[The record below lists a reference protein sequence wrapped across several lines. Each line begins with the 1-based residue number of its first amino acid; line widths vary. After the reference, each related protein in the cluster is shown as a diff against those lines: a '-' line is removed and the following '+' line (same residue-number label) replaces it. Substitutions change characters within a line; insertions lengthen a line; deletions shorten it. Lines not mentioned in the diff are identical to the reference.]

1 MLSDDDELNIYG
13 DLDDFQNAEEK
24 KSKELEAW
32 ETKYKGAQAEIEGL
46 KAENKALGKKIK
58 AMEVNLQNLMDTAK
72 AEIKRKES
80 MITQLR
86 KEKDDICFRRKRGR
100 ADEDAKDVGQEHK
113 RSKLSEPGSN
123 KFKSAHGNDHE
134 NERPKQ
140 AEHKTLLPTESKH
153 SEHQRPKLLA
163 EPTTNRVKIE
173 SKELGKHKLE
183 EAAVNKFRIEPKMS
197 EKMHHQKSST
207 GGEANRDSKRTIRS
221 RSPRDEP
228 HKSSDRHGRSDS
240 RLKERERRRSRSDKR
255 SHRHEPHHRSRQ
267 SKDRGSKRRSVS
279 RSPNR
284 TAAAKPSAR
293 QPHDERSKGAQKAAT
308 VKTLFGEETNDKVP
322 ATPNVEM
329 IKKMQ
334 ENTSPATPQELYTP
348 ENKLQAIGGEK
359 PAKNEEIS
367 RSTIDG
373 YFQVKPQA
381 KDCTLP
387 ASQAAKTEEQ
397 AATETLGKAAPT
409 AGIFSWGSNTD
420 KQQIPGLDMICQQ
433 QSPVKNNTQAL
444 IEQQQEDVE
453 TLGTANSDAIEDCII
468 YGTEEKI
475 TRPLEECRQT
485 DSNEKVQQKQ
495 ERLSLKPAPTP
506 EAPVKVEASICAAPS
521 KHEKN
526 SMDIEEHSTK
536 TKTKSKEKKG
546 KLIPKVIEA
555 TAQVEDQETKPASS
569 ELKATA
575 AAVTDKPPTMADL
588 KTPTKCSDTH
598 LDDDCPTPR
607 RDRETTEIQAA
618 EELARPTNC
627 SARNTISERPSQMAA
642 AIEIIED
649 IRLSVIV
656 DIENI
661 ALTVDVPFDSSS
673 EMITDGSA
681 AAQDLDVVD
690 GKKENEAEAEL
701 GKKAS
706 CVAVGTQIE
715 EQETVADETKADGLA
730 DKAQGEEKEVPV
742 VETPVAET
750 PINETVPPA
759 EASRTAAVETCPTA
773 THVSENEA
781 ETETPEAE
789 TPAIELAATETK
801 NETMEAAVNE
811 TPAVESP
818 VADAAALETPVEETS
833 ETLVTEIPVKKT
845 PAVAVPKAKKETCAM
860 ETPVTEE
867 PAVEA
872 PAAAASAANNET
884 SATKTPPNAPLGET
898 PATETVAI
906 ETPSMEEP
914 PVAAVN
920 ASKNQCHDKETP
932 AIPSTGI
939 EIPILPPHGSIHD
952 SLIVAATSKP
962 SSILY
967 AQPDSTKTDNS
978 EDMVLEAAMNE
989 LTGEQ
994 EPVPSAA
1001 NTSYPNLT
1009 LAEDTIEMALQQLHQ
1024 TSPDE
1029 TKVTSTSNKSQKT
1042 PQNDLVQTLTA
1053 SPLQLSP
1060 GKSTSKGR
1068 KTTPMTT
1075 PEKLRVEK
1083 TPLKKRKIHMPED
1096 EVLVPQT
1103 PPSPVQPATALRN
1116 EASPTLQHVT
1126 IDETLDG
1133 SINNSF
1139 GSDISVVTKRC
1150 SMGSTDYQ
1158 FERINDE
1165 IVLRVSR
1172 RRRRPRPSQAPP
1184 LDDGEKSATT

>member
-1 MLSDDDELNIYG
+1 MSHII
-13 DLDDFQNAEEK
+13 AV
-24 KSKELEAW
+24 A
-32 ETKYKGAQAEIEGL
+32 
-46 KAENKALGKKIK
+46 
-58 AMEVNLQNLMDTAK
+58 
-72 AEIKRKES
+72 
-80 MITQLR
+80 
-86 KEKDDICFRRKRGR
+86 R
-100 ADEDAKDVGQEHK
+100 A
-113 RSKLSEPGSN
+113 
-123 KFKSAHGNDHE
+123 
-134 NERPKQ
+134 
-140 AEHKTLLPTESKH
+140 
-153 SEHQRPKLLA
+153 
-163 EPTTNRVKIE
+163 
-173 SKELGKHKLE
+173 
-183 EAAVNKFRIEPKMS
+183 
-197 EKMHHQKSST
+197 
-207 GGEANRDSKRTIRS
+207 
-221 RSPRDEP
+221 
-228 HKSSDRHGRSDS
+228 
-240 RLKERERRRSRSDKR
+240 
-255 SHRHEPHHRSRQ
+255 
-267 SKDRGSKRRSVS
+267 
-279 RSPNR
+279 R
-284 TAAAKPSAR
+284 TAAAKGVVLRDLPIEQQPQSPAFDDTFSAR
-293 QPHDERSKGAQKAAT
+293 QPHDDRSRGAQKAGT

-334 ENTSPATPQELYTP
+334 ENASPATPQELYTP
-348 ENKLQAIGGEK
+348 ENKQQAIGGEK

-381 KDCTLP
+381 KDCSLR
-387 ASQAAKTEEQ
+387 ASQAETKTQEEAVQ
-397 AATETLGKAAPT
+397 ETLKAAEPT
-409 AGIFSWGSNTD
+409 AGIFSWGSNTA

-433 QSPVKNNTQAL
+433 QSPMKNNTQAL
-444 IEQQQEDVE
+444 KEPEDVE

-475 TRPLEECRQT
+475 TRPLEDCRQT
-485 DSNEKVQQKQ
+485 DSNEKVQQKP

-506 EAPVKVEASICAAPS
+506 EAPVKGEALNCAAPS
-521 KHEKN
+521 KHEDN
-526 SMDIEEHSTK
+526 SLEIEEPSTK

-546 KLIPKVIEA
+546 KLIPKVIAA

-569 ELKATA
+569 ELNATA
-575 AAVTDKPPTMADL
+575 AAVTHKPSEISDL
-588 KTPTKCSDTH
+588 KTPTKCSDTI

-607 RDRETTEIQAA
+607 RDTETSEIQAA
-618 EELARPTNC
+618 EELARPTKG
-627 SARNTISERPSQMAA
+627 SARNTISERPIQTAA

-649 IRLSVIV
+649 IRLPVIV

-673 EMITDGSA
+673 EMTKDGSA

-690 GKKENEAEAEL
+690 GKKENEAEAEAEAEL

-706 CVAVGTQIE
+706 CVAEDMQIE
-715 EQETVADETKADGLA
+715 GQETVADETKADGLA
-730 DKAQGEEKEVPV
+730 DKAQGVGMEV
-742 VETPVAET
+742 PVAET
-750 PINETVPPA
+750 TANETVPTPEAPETPPA
-759 EASRTAAVETCPTA
+759 IETLSTA

-781 ETETPEAE
+781 ETETPEPE
-789 TPAIELAATETK
+789 TPVIELAATKT
-801 NETMEAAVNE
+801 NNDTMEAAVNE

-845 PAVAVPKAKKETCAM
+845 PAVAVPKAKSATCAK

-867 PAVEA
+867 PAVET
-872 PAAAASAANNET
+872 PVAAVSAASNET
-884 SATKTPPNAPLGET
+884 SATKTPPNAPIEET
-898 PATETVAI
+898 PATETAAI

-914 PVAAVN
+914 PAAAVN
-920 ASKNQCHDKETP
+920 ASKNQCPDKETP

-994 EPVPSAA
+994 EPVPSAV

-1029 TKVTSTSNKSQKT
+1029 TKVTSTSNKSQQT
-1042 PQNDLVQTLTA
+1042 PQTDLVQTLTA

-1060 GKSTSKGR
+1060 GKSTPKGR

-1083 TPLKKRKIHMPED
+1083 TPLKKRKVHMPED

-1133 SINNSF
+1133 SINHSF
-1139 GSDISVVTKRC
+1139 GSDTSVVTKRC